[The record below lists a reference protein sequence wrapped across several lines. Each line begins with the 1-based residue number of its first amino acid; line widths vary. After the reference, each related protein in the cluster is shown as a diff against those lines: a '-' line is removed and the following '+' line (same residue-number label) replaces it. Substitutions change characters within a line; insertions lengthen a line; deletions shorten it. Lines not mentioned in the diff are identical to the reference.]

1 MRHFRVTLWSCL
13 LLSASGCTDDATADT
28 DGGSSSSSTSGTTAA
43 DESSSTGPAC
53 PDLVLELG
61 DAPCVQFGQNE
72 ITDFID
78 DCGFALSCT
87 PREGPNDGRMP
98 DGLSVRPDCAF
109 QGSINEDR
117 IGGWAQIVDVER
129 DGESIA
135 VPFCAIQEQSLI
147 GGYSVDFAPSPVLAK
162 SFDPAAG
169 VSLEDESPTLR
180 IRPSAACPFA
190 DCGFSLAFDVL
201 NAGFSP
207 SSVTG
212 LGELEDDGGNA
223 VLVQPLT
230 AAEDMLDPEFTTEP
244 WVFAIEY
251 NYCMQPGDACSM
263 INPNTDAMDAFS
275 AFAAIMLPQQ

>member
-162 SFDPAAG
+162 SFDPAA
-169 VSLEDESPTLR
+169 
-180 IRPSAACPFA
+180 
-190 DCGFSLAFDVL
+190 
-201 NAGFSP
+201 
-207 SSVTG
+207 
-212 LGELEDDGGNA
+212 
-223 VLVQPLT
+223 VQ
-230 AAEDMLDPEFTTEP
+230 
-244 WVFAIEY
+244 
-251 NYCMQPGDACSM
+251 
-263 INPNTDAMDAFS
+263 
-275 AFAAIMLPQQ
+275 